1 MAKGLRIPVGVDLR
15 GGSATVEGDEYAK
28 QVLAAGL
35 TGHDNANA
43 FEQESGLGE
52 GMIFG
57 INSTSLKASVL
68 RRLYAMF
75 DAWEAERLYRL
86 MRETVAWSTAT
97 DGDLVL
103 EFKFVNLE
111 TDVVESFKKKFLSG
125 G

>member
-1 MAKGLRIPVGVDLR
+1 MGVNLR
-15 GGSATVEGDEYAK
+15 GGSAAVEGDEYAK
-28 QVLAAGL
+28 QVLATGL
-35 TGHDNANA
+35 SGHDNANA
-43 FEQESGLGE
+43 FEQDSGLGE

-57 INSTSLKASVL
+57 TNSTSLKASVL

-75 DAWEAERLYRL
+75 DSWEAERLYRL
-86 MRETVAWSTAT
+86 MRETVAWSTEG
-97 DGDLVL
+97 GDLVL